1 MTTFVVYL
9 PGDVPVKPGSGAN
22 EVYRKEHMQAIRC
35 MLPGFARVY
44 SSVALC
50 TDWSKTSAAARVK
63 VVGGSLLFVA
73 IDDAS
78 AEPAIRVSAAS
89 AVQDWAA
96 DRILDMVVL
105 AITSADPLL
114 YTDYETTKA
123 RDAILVPVEASAAL
137 SNADRSK
144 MSVTDDLVTISK
156 YYTLSDSNEKT
167 AETTNPLTQDE
178 MIRATD

>member
-1 MTTFVVYL
+1 
-9 PGDVPVKPGSGAN
+9 
-22 EVYRKEHMQAIRC
+22 

-114 YTDYETTKA
+114 YTDHEATKA
-123 RDAILVPVEASAAL
+123 SEAILVPVEASAAL

-156 YYTLSDSNEKT
+156 YYTLSDNNEKT
-167 AETTNPLTQDE
+167 VETTNPLTQDE
-178 MIRATD
+178 MIRATDR

>member
-1 MTTFVVYL
+1 
-9 PGDVPVKPGSGAN
+9 
-22 EVYRKEHMQAIRC
+22 

-73 IDDAS
+73 VDDAS

-114 YTDYETTKA
+114 YTDYEATKA
-123 RDAILVPVEASAAL
+123 SEAILVPAEASAAL

-144 MSVTDDLVTISK
+144 MNVTDDLVTISK
-156 YYTLSDSNEKT
+156 YYTLSDNNEKT

>member
-1 MTTFVVYL
+1 
-9 PGDVPVKPGSGAN
+9 
-22 EVYRKEHMQAIRC
+22 MQAIRC

-63 VVGGSLLFVA
+63 VVGGSLLFIAV
-73 IDDAS
+73 DDAS

-89 AVQDWAA
+89 AAQDWAA
-96 DRILDMVVL
+96 DRILDMVML

-114 YTDYETTKA
+114 YTDYEATKA
-123 RDAILVPVEASAAL
+123 SEAILVPAEASAAL

-144 MSVTDDLVTISK
+144 MNVTDDLVTISK
-156 YYTLSDSNEKT
+156 YYTLSDNNDK
-167 AETTNPLTQDE
+167 AMETTNPLTQDE

>member
-1 MTTFVVYL
+1 
-9 PGDVPVKPGSGAN
+9 
-22 EVYRKEHMQAIRC
+22 

>member
-1 MTTFVVYL
+1 
-9 PGDVPVKPGSGAN
+9 
-22 EVYRKEHMQAIRC
+22 

-114 YTDYETTKA
+114 YTDHEATKA
-123 RDAILVPVEASAAL
+123 SEAILVPAEASAAL

-156 YYTLSDSNEKT
+156 YYTLSDNNEKT
-167 AETTNPLTQDE
+167 VETTNPLTQDE

>member
-1 MTTFVVYL
+1 
-9 PGDVPVKPGSGAN
+9 
-22 EVYRKEHMQAIRC
+22 MQAIRC

-114 YTDYETTKA
+114 YTDHEATKA
-123 RDAILVPVEASAAL
+123 SEAILVPVEASAAL

-156 YYTLSDSNEKT
+156 YYTLSDNNEKT
-167 AETTNPLTQDE
+167 VETTNPLTQDE
-178 MIRATD
+178 MIRATDR

>member
-1 MTTFVVYL
+1 
-9 PGDVPVKPGSGAN
+9 
-22 EVYRKEHMQAIRC
+22 MQAIRC

-114 YTDYETTKA
+114 YTDYEATKA
-123 RDAILVPVEASAAL
+123 SEAILVPVEVSAAL

-144 MSVTDDLVTISK
+144 MNVTDDLVTISK
-156 YYTLSDSNEKT
+156 YYTLSDNNEKT